1 MIAPFSTTSNDGRRI
16 FRLATALRPREARG
30 MFPRIG
36 FILFAI
42 IASVIAAR
50 AEPTADNPFEKEIA
64 AYEAADNTT
73 PPPQGAIVFTGA
85 SGIRLWHTLAQDF
98 PGLTVINRGFGGSQL
113 SDSVLFAERI
123 VVPYHPK
130 AVVIQA
136 GGNDINA
143 GKSPEQVLA
152 DFQAWVTKVRAALPD
167 VRLVYLGQ
175 GPSPARWTQR
185 EKQQKANQLVR
196 DYIATGKNMAFVD
209 IWAPCLGADGEPR
222 PELYVADKLHPSA
235 EQYQIRAKLI
245 RPALE

>member
-1 MIAPFSTTSNDGRRI
+1 
-16 FRLATALRPREARG
+16 
-30 MFPRIG
+30 MFPRTASG
-36 FILFAI
+36 FIALLVLLVAVRGE
-42 IASVIAAR
+42 APPANR
-50 AEPTADNPFEKEIA
+50 FEKEIA
-64 AYEAADNTT
+64 AYEAADKTS

-85 SGIRLWHTLAQDF
+85 SGIRLWKTLAEDF
-98 PGLTVINRGFGGSQL
+98 PGLTVVNRGFGGSQL
-113 SDSVLFAERI
+113 SDSIYFAERI
-123 VVPYHPK
+123 VIPYHPK

-143 GKSPEQVLA
+143 GKTPEQVLA

-175 GPSPARWTQR
+175 GPSPARWAQR
-185 EKQQKANQLVR
+185 EKQQQANQLVR
-196 DYIATGKNMAFVD
+196 DYIAKGKNMFFVD

-245 RPALE
+245 RPLLEP